1 MKKISLNLLIV
12 SLILALTLSACEYFV
27 PAAKVSEN
35 LDPGLEKQPVSGQEL
50 ETSQFSK
57 ASPTSLPETTSNGM
71 ISETETPSTDEPVEV
86 TSEEATEAMTEE
98 PTVEDTEEP
107 AENLQA
113 VNPLTG
119 LYEESPDYL
128 SLPPALVS
136 ISNFPASGR
145 PQAGLNFSPIT
156 FEIAIGEGM
165 TRFLAM
171 FYGQFPGAVSGQT
184 EGDPPAIGPIRS
196 GRLSYEDIRATY
208 SGFLVMASAWEG
220 VSTNLNASTSVYGS
234 NASDINS
241 ATVSSDRLI
250 EIAHS
255 EAEGF
260 PGSNF
265 NLEGMS
271 FYQSPPDGG
280 HAADKAWVFY
290 SDLNQVQWRF
300 DEELGAFVRY
310 DVKTDGSGE
319 FVMSTDRITG
329 EPVSKENMIVIFAPH
344 EYIAP
349 TLIDI
354 HLMNQAP
361 TKALLFR
368 DGQVYE
374 IFWTTRFG
382 EYEKET
388 GLLRPMRF
396 VDANGNPISLKP
408 GQTWIS
414 VVSLE
419 SYYVESAV
427 KDQPFYPI
435 VEEEGTGLWLI
446 RYKGKY

>member
-1 MKKISLNLLIV
+1 
-12 SLILALTLSACEYFV
+12 
-27 PAAKVSEN
+27 
-35 LDPGLEKQPVSGQEL
+35 
-50 ETSQFSK
+50 
-57 ASPTSLPETTSNGM
+57 
-71 ISETETPSTDEPVEV
+71 
-86 TSEEATEAMTEE
+86 
-98 PTVEDTEEP
+98 
-107 AENLQA
+107 
-113 VNPLTG
+113 
-119 LYEESPDYL
+119 
-128 SLPPALVS
+128 
-136 ISNFPASGR
+136 
-145 PQAGLNFSPIT
+145 
-156 FEIAIGEGM
+156 
-165 TRFLAM
+165 M
-171 FYGQFPGAVSGQT
+171 FYGQFPGAVSGQS
-184 EGDPPAIGPIRS
+184 EGEAPTIGPIRS

-220 VSTNLNASTSVYGS
+220 VSTNLNASTSVFGS

-250 EIAHS
+250 EIARS
-255 EAEGF
+255 EAEGY

-271 FYQSPPDGG
+271 FSQAPPNGG
-280 HAADKAWVFY
+280 QAAEQAWVFY

-300 DEELGAFVRY
+300 DEELGAYVRY
-310 DVKTDGSGE
+310 DIKTDGSGE
-319 FVMSTDRITG
+319 FVMATDRITG

-344 EYIAP
+344 EYLAP

-354 HLMNQAP
+354 HMVNQEP

-382 EYEKET
+382 AYERET
-388 GLLRPMRF
+388 GLLRPMQF
-396 VDANGNPISLKP
+396 VDGNGNPISLKP
-408 GQTWIS
+408 GQTWVS
-414 VVSLE
+414 VVSMQ
-419 SYYVESAV
+419 SYFVESAV

>member
-1 MKKISLNLLIV
+1 MRKKSLYFLLLSLI
-12 SLILALTLSACEYFV
+12 LILALTACEYPLSAV
-27 PAAKVSEN
+27 EASEN
-35 LDPGLEKQPVSGQEL
+35 ILPDFEKQPDSPQIL
-50 ETSQFSK
+50 ETD
-57 ASPTSLPETTSNGM
+57 PTIVPETTN
-71 ISETETPSTDEPVEV
+71 
-86 TSEEATEAMTEE
+86 EEIALEKDVSSTEE
-98 PTVEDTEEP
+98 PTAEPTEEP
-107 AENLQA
+107 SEEPTEEPNEAPGTI
-113 VNPLTG
+113 NPLTG
-119 LYEESPDYL
+119 LAVENPDYL
-128 SLPPALVS
+128 VLPPALVS

-145 PQAGLNFSPIT
+145 PQAGLSFSPIT

-196 GRLSYEDIRATY
+196 GRLSYEDIRAAY

-220 VSTNLNASTSVYGS
+220 VSTNLNAATSVYGS
-234 NASDINS
+234 NAADINS
-241 ATVSSDRLI
+241 AAVSSERLL
-250 EIAHS
+250 EIARS
-255 EAEGF
+255 EAEGY

-265 NLEGMS
+265 SLEGMRFS
-271 FYQSPPDGG
+271 QTQPDDGK
-280 HAADKAWVFY
+280 AANEAWVFY

-300 DEELGAFVRY
+300 DEELGAYVRY
-310 DVKTDGSGE
+310 DIKTDGSGE
-319 FVMSTDRITG
+319 FVMANDRITG

-344 EYIAP
+344 EYRAP

-354 HLMNQAP
+354 HLTNQPP
-361 TKALLFR
+361 TRALLFR
-368 DGQVYE
+368 DGEVFE

-388 GLLRPMRF
+388 GLQRPMRF
-396 VDANGNPISLKP
+396 VDANGDPISLKP

-414 VVSLE
+414 VVSMQ
-419 SYYVESAV
+419 SYFVESAI

-446 RYKGKY
+446 RYKGTY

>member
-1 MKKISLNLLIV
+1 MRKNSLYFLLL
-12 SLILALTLSACEYFV
+12 SLILILALSACEYPFSAV
-27 PAAKVSEN
+27 EASEN
-35 LDPGLEKQPVSGQEL
+35 ILPEAEKQTDSPQVL
-50 ETSQFSK
+50 ETDPTTMPEPTK
-57 ASPTSLPETTSNGM
+57 EGIASENELQ
-71 ISETETPSTDEPVEV
+71 
-86 TSEEATEAMTEE
+86 ATEE
-98 PTVEDTEEP
+98 PTEKPTEEP
-107 AENLQA
+107 TEETTESPGTI
-113 VNPLTG
+113 NPLTG
-119 LYEESPDYL
+119 LLAENPDYL

-136 ISNFPASGR
+136 ISNFPASSR
-145 PQAGLNFSPIT
+145 PQAGLSFSPIT

-171 FYGQFPGAVSGQT
+171 FYDQFPGAVSGQT
-184 EGDPPAIGPIRS
+184 EGDPPVIGPIRS

-220 VSTNLNASTSVYGS
+220 VSTNLNASTSVYGT
-234 NASDINS
+234 NAADINS
-241 ATVSSDRLI
+241 ATVSSDRLL
-250 EIAHS
+250 EIARS
-255 EAEGF
+255 EAQGY

-265 NLEGMS
+265 SLEGMTFS
-271 FYQSPPDGG
+271 QTPPDGG
-280 HAADKAWVFY
+280 QAADQAWVFY

-310 DVKTDGSGE
+310 DIKTDGSGE
-319 FVMSTDRITG
+319 FVMATDRITG

-354 HLMNQAP
+354 YLTNQPP

-368 DGQVYE
+368 DGEVYE

-396 VDANGNPISLKP
+396 VDANGNPIALKP

-414 VVSLE
+414 VVSMQ
-419 SYYVESAV
+419 SYYVESV
-427 KDQPFYPI
+427 IKDQPFYPI
-435 VEEEGTGLWLI
+435 VEEQGTGLWLI